1 MTMKSSTETYN
12 APAVSMLMLETEQM
26 VCVHSNFGG
35 NEDLF
40 DDPDNYEG
48 IF

>member
-1 MTMKSSTETYN
+1 MKSSKEIYI
-12 APAVSMLMLETEQM
+12 APAVSMLVLETEQTI
-26 VCVHSNFGG
+26 CVHSNYGG